1 MIATPVLTLE
11 KGVVTL
17 YQQCCFE
24 KQRCY
29 FENQC
34 GYSKNSTKR
43 KGTAIRFQRKGQIM
57 MQMGYILGAY
67 LPIFNLAGSG

>member
-1 MIATPVLTLE
+1 MLLLYSPLK
-11 KGVVTL
+11 KGVVAL
-17 YQQCCFE
+17 YQQ
-24 KQRCY
+24 CY

-34 GYSKNSTKR
+34 GYFKNQHRYFKNCIKR